1 MKDQA
6 TKSTVEDIA
15 ARARHRVDAAADKAA
30 DKIDEAA
37 DKVDESIDD
46 VADRFAD
53 IEEQL
58 RLAGDRLIENAR
70 ILSAEASKQTRL
82 HPLTAIGVAFAAG
95 FVVSKLLRR

>member
-15 ARARHRVDAAADKAA
+15 TRTRNRVDAT
-30 DKIDEAA
+30 A
-37 DKVDESIDD
+37 DKVAESIDEKVD
-46 VADRFAD
+46 EVADRFAD

-70 ILSAEASKQTRL
+70 LLSAEASKQTRQ
-82 HPLTAIGVAFAAG
+82 HPLTAIGIAFAAG
-95 FVVSKLLRR
+95 IVVSKLLRR

>member
-15 ARARHRVDAAADKAA
+15 ARARHRVDAAADTV
-30 DKIDEAA
+30 DENIDE
-37 DKVDESIDD
+37 

-53 IEEQL
+53 IEAQL

-70 ILSAEASKQTRL
+70 VLSAEASKHTRL
-82 HPLTAIGVAFAAG
+82 HPLTAIGIAFAAG
-95 FVVSKLLRR
+95 VVVSKLLRR